1 MGEQRNLTEEN
12 VMELETVLKK
22 MQNENPDLEYQFR
35 EQEGIETL
43 SEQPSNKELFEKI
56 DNLQRQIDMIFG
68 GHVLINGLFK
78 KIT

>member
-12 VMELETVLKK
+12 AMELETVLKK